1 VNGYLNIHLNK
12 MLESVTLPLQ
22 VTNDLQLHGY
32 PMKVS
37 ANTRTLGSLRPGQTC
52 RVIGMADHEMRPDL
66 EERLLRMGFAE
77 DARIEVRHEGPV
89 GRDPMA
95 VKVDGVILAL
105 RRREAD
111 TILVEVDPPK

>member
-1 VNGYLNIHLNK
+1 
-12 MLESVTLPLQ
+12 
-22 VTNDLQLHGY
+22 
-32 PMKVS
+32 MKAL
-37 ANTRTLGSLRPGQTC
+37 ANSHPLGSLRPGQSG
-52 RVIGMADHEMRPDL
+52 RVIGLADHELRPEL

-77 DARIEVRHEGPV
+77 DARVEVRHEGPV

-111 TILVEVDPPK
+111 TILVEVDPPR

>member
-1 VNGYLNIHLNK
+1 
-12 MLESVTLPLQ
+12 
-22 VTNDLQLHGY
+22 
-32 PMKVS
+32 MKVL

-52 RVIGMADHEMRPDL
+52 RVIGIADQGVSPEMED
-66 EERLLRMGFAE
+66 RLLRMGFAE
-77 DARIEVRHEGPV
+77 DAEIEVRHEGLF

-111 TILVEVDPPK
+111 TILVEVDAPQ

>member
-1 VNGYLNIHLNK
+1 
-12 MLESVTLPLQ
+12 
-22 VTNDLQLHGY
+22 
-32 PMKVS
+32 MKVQ
-37 ANTRTLGSLRPGQTC
+37 ANARTLGSLRPGQTC
-52 RVIGMADHEMRPDL
+52 RVIGLAGQALSPEL

-77 DARIEVRHEGPV
+77 DAAIEVRHEGLF

-111 TILVEVDPPK
+111 TILVEVDAPK

>member
-1 VNGYLNIHLNK
+1 
-12 MLESVTLPLQ
+12 
-22 VTNDLQLHGY
+22 
-32 PMKVS
+32 MKVK
-37 ANTRTLGSLRPGQTC
+37 ANTRTLGSLRPGETC
-52 RVIGMADHEMRPDL
+52 RVIGLAGHELTPDL

-77 DARIEVRHEGPV
+77 DAAIEVRHEGLF

-111 TILVEVDPPK
+111 TILVEVDAPR

>member
-1 VNGYLNIHLNK
+1 MK
-12 MLESVTLPLQ
+12 PL
-22 VTNDLQLHGY
+22 
-32 PMKVS
+32 
-37 ANTRTLGSLRPGQTC
+37 ANTRTLGSLRPGQKC
-52 RVIGMADHEMRPDL
+52 RVIGMADQALHADL

-77 DARIEVRHEGPV
+77 DACIKVRHEGPV

-111 TILVEVDPPK
+111 TILVEVDTSR

>member
-1 VNGYLNIHLNK
+1 
-12 MLESVTLPLQ
+12 
-22 VTNDLQLHGY
+22 
-32 PMKVS
+32 MKVS

-52 RVIGMADHEMRPDL
+52 RVIGLADQAVSPEL

-77 DARIEVRHEGPV
+77 DAAIEVRHEGLF
-89 GRDPMA
+89 GRDPIA

-111 TILVEVDPPK
+111 TILVEVDPPR